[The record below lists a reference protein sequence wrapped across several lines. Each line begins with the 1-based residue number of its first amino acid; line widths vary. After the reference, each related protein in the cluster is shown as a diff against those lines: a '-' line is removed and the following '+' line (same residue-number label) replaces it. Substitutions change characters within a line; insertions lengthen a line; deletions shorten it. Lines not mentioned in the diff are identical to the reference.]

1 MLLGTKSITMGRINM
16 NNASQTDFYAI
27 IARRLIAPLWAKKE
41 KTPYLQHLKQ
51 LGGSK
56 IRPIDVVQSEQ
67 WARLQKLLQHA
78 SLRCDFYSEILR
90 TAGFSSDG
98 TFGWDEFKKIPL
110 LTKDDIRANRDR
122 MIARNCPK
130 EQLVPRKTSG
140 STGVSLDFFVDE
152 KSSQWK
158 RAVTMTYD
166 RWAGW
171 DIGERVGAIWGNPDN
186 RINWRMYLRNLLL
199 TRHEYLD
206 TLKMDETE
214 MSRFHQTLCKKPP
227 AILFGH
233 AHSLFLF
240 AKFMQ
245 LKGLSGIK
253 PRGIISTC
261 MVLHDFERQAIEQVF
276 GCRVTNRYGC
286 EEVSLI
292 ACECPE
298 GNMHLN
304 CDTLLVEFIR
314 DGKSVPPGEPGA
326 IVVTDLTNYGMPFI
340 RYKVGDVGVPS
351 SKTSCPCGCTYPM
364 MDSLEGRVADYV
376 VTPDRNY
383 ISGISLTENFA
394 MHLPG
399 VKQMQIIQE
408 ELDFLVFRIVKGES
422 FSEQTVTDINRL
434 ALERFGDK
442 MRYSVDYV
450 ESIQSERSGKYR
462 FCISKIANPF
472 C

>member
-1 MLLGTKSITMGRINM
+1 MLIGSISRTGAYRM
-16 NNASQTDFYAI
+16 DLPDLYPYA
-27 IARRLIAPLWAKKE
+27 ARWIIAPLWARKE
-41 KTPYLQHLKQ
+41 RSPYLKHLAALRGMK
-51 LGGSK
+51 S
-56 IRPIDVVQSEQ
+56 RDVRTVMLDQ
-67 WARLQKLLQHA
+67 WQRLQKLLEHA
-78 SLRCDFYSEILR
+78 STHSVFYSERFRASGLR
-90 TAGFSSDG
+90 LTELCSVSD
-98 TFGWDEFKKIPL
+98 FQRLPL

-122 MIARNCPK
+122 MVAGNSIK
-130 EQLVPRKTSG
+130 EQLIPMKTSG
-140 STGVSLDFFVDE
+140 STGVSLELFVDDA
-152 KSSQWK
+152 SVQWK

-171 DIGERVGAIWGNPDN
+171 DLGERVGAIWGNPQHTV
-186 RINWRMYLRNLLL
+186 NWRARLRNLLL
-199 TRHEYLD
+199 DRFTYLD
-206 TLKMDETE
+206 TLKMDEAE
-214 MSRFHQTLCKKPP
+214 MLHFYRTLCSKPP

-240 AKFMQ
+240 ARFMQ
-245 LKGLSGIK
+245 EKGLAGIR

-261 MVLHDFERQAIEQVF
+261 MVLHDFERQAIEKVF

-314 DGKSVPPGEPGA
+314 DGRPVPPGEPGA
-326 IVVTDLTNYGMPFI
+326 IIVTDLTNYGMPFI

-351 SKTSCPCGCTYPM
+351 VKTSCPCGCTYPM

-376 VTPDRNY
+376 VTPDGNY

-408 ELDFLVFRIVKGES
+408 EPDFLVFRIVKGES
-422 FSEQTVTDINRL
+422 FSEQTGADINRL
-434 ALERFGDK
+434 AVERFGDR
-442 MRYSVDYV
+442 MRFVMEFV
-450 ESIQSERSGKYR
+450 ASIQSERSGKYR
-462 FCISKIANPF
+462 FCISKVSNPF
-472 C
+472 S

>member
-1 MLLGTKSITMGRINM
+1 MSLSSLFIRNI
-16 NNASQTDFYAI
+16 
-27 IARRLIAPLWAKKE
+27 IAPLWAAKE
-41 KTPYLQHLKQ
+41 GTPYLQHLQQ
-51 LGGSK
+51 LNGAK
-56 IRPIDVVQSEQ
+56 YRKRQLVQTDQ
-67 WARLQKLLQHA
+67 WQLLSKLLVHA
-78 SLRCDFYSEILR
+78 YENTSFYRLIFDMDQFRPENIKKTSDFLNFPI
-90 TAGFSSDG
+90 
-98 TFGWDEFKKIPL
+98 
-110 LTKDDIRANRDR
+110 LTKDKIRSNSEQ
-122 MIARNCPK
+122 MIARNYQK
-130 EQLVPRKTSG
+130 NQLIPRKTSG
-140 STGVSLDFFVDE
+140 STGVSLEFFVDE
-152 KSSQWK
+152 ESSQWK

-186 RINWRMYLRNLLL
+186 KLNWRLYLRNLLL
-199 TRHEYLD
+199 TRYDYLD
-206 TLKMDETE
+206 TLKMDEKE

-240 AKFMQ
+240 ARFMQ
-245 LKGLSGIK
+245 SKGLSGIK

-261 MVLHDFERQAIEQVF
+261 MVLHDFERQAIEEVF

-314 DGKSVPPGEPGA
+314 DGKPVPPGEPGA

-351 SKTSCPCGCTYPM
+351 TKTSCHCGCTYPI

-376 VTPDRNY
+376 VTPDGNY

-399 VKQMQIIQE
+399 VKQMQIVQE
-408 ELDFLVFRIVKGES
+408 EIDYLIFRIVKGEC
-422 FSEQTVTDINRL
+422 FSEQTESDINRL
-434 ALERFGDK
+434 ALERFGDR
-442 MRYSVDYV
+442 MRHTIEYT
-450 ESIQSERSGKYR
+450 ESIQSESSGKYR
-462 FCISKIANPF
+462 FCISKIPNQF